1 MSITKPWT
9 FTDGTGNVIYA
20 TRVND
25 NFDTVY
31 DAVNAGALSSTDS
44 TLTSLLIHSGDATA
58 FQCDGSNVTRLVMGD
73 GTVTS
78 ISTSTSLGTSDAV
91 LPTQKAIKTYVDNQ
105 VLSENIWDS
114 TSGIITQLRTNNEQ
128 VYIKSDSSVIKLETG
143 AGNIVIDATGNVNE
157 TASSA
162 INLTGATV
170 NATASAGNIVIDATG
185 NVNETASSAINLTG
199 ATVNATASAGIVL
212 DAATLNAQATSSI
225 TMDATSGNLS
235 MSGSGVILRATSG
248 NIAISTS
255 AGSVSLGS
263 SGCDYTQAAGIHN
276 FSGYFSDIVFAPG
289 SYINSTDYDAAT
301 GNRAGG
307 IFTKAVTL
315 DDDEVLALNTLM
327 GTTNDMIGSLFVSY
341 DGSTAG
347 SSHNGSAMA
356 VIYNS
361 GSTSG
366 VKIDGSNSGGLWAVT
381 DSDNNF
387 CVYQTAAGDTA
398 IKNRIGL
405 PVHVIATYIGA
416 VGCSIG

>member
-1 MSITKPWT
+1 MSVTIPWT
-9 FTDGTGNVIYA
+9 FTDGTGQVIYA
-20 TRVND
+20 ARVND
-25 NFDTVY
+25 NFNALA
-31 DAVNAGALSSTDS
+31 DAVNAGALSSTDA
-44 TLTSLLIHSGDATA
+44 TLSSLLVRNGDTSAII
-58 FQCDGSNVTRLVMGD
+58 CDGSNVTRFIMGD
-73 GTVTS
+73 NAVTS
-78 ISTSTSLGTSDAV
+78 ISTSTSLGTSDSV
-91 LPTQKAIKTYVDNQ
+91 LSTQKAIKTYVDNQ

-143 AGNIVIDATGNVNE
+143 
-157 TASSA
+157 
-162 INLTGATV
+162 
-170 NATASAGNIVIDATG
+170 AGNIVIDATG

>member
-143 AGNIVIDATGNVNE
+143 
-157 TASSA
+157 
-162 INLTGATV
+162 
-170 NATASAGNIVIDATG
+170 AGNIVIDATG